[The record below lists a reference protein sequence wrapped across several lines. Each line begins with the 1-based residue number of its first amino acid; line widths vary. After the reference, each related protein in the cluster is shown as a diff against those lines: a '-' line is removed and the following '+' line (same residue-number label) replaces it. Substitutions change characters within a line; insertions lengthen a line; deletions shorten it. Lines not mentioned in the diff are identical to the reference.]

1 MALTVPIGG
10 LSFLVMTVAFCELA
24 QLLMFPTVAFVWLH
38 ARASCVLSS
47 AVTATSFGRDPR
59 SSGERAIRRPAL

>member
-10 LSFLVMTVAFCELA
+10 LSFLVMTVAFCELG

-38 ARASCVLSS
+38 ARASCVC
-47 AVTATSFGRDPR
+47 
-59 SSGERAIRRPAL
+59 RRPLLQPPSGVTPFVR